1 MSRANASKSG
11 TGIWPGAYS
20 SSALSDAS
28 LADIVCGGGGGGG
41 GGGRRGG
48 EGGSCVMWLD
58 GGAVII
64 WPAPASPEA
73 EIIYLLANH

>member
-41 GGGRRGG
+41 GGGE
-48 EGGSCVMWLD
+48 EGG
-58 GGAVII
+58 GGRELGDVAG
-64 WPAPASPEA
+64 WWSSY
-73 EIIYLLANH
+73 YLARPGFT